1 MQKKPERVA
10 GNETPQLHENE
21 AVEAESPNENDSQP
35 APGELVPQKG
45 GRGAIRHGS
54 TKGNTPGAGSP
65 AKFFRE
71 MCREG
76 LYRAKTVD
84 TLVAIIS
91 GDIHERIGTDKD
103 TGEPIYGETKN
114 SDRIK
119 AAAFLTQY
127 AYGLPKAT
135 IEVDDKRK
143 GSMTPAELL
152 QAIVDMKR
160 NLEELARPAPQRQ
173 LPPGEP

>member
-1 MQKKPERVA
+1 MTQGKSVQNA
-10 GNETPQLHENE
+10 
-21 AVEAESPNENDSQP
+21 AVDSQSP
-35 APGELVPQKG
+35 VERNDTTEPGTLVPQKHG
-45 GRGAIRHGS
+45 GKIRAGS
-54 TKGNTPGAGSP
+54 EPGTNRPGAGSP

-143 GSMTPAELL
+143 GSMTPMELVE
-152 QAIVDMKR
+152 AILAMKQ

-173 LPPGEP
+173 LPPGEA